1 MACCSRLRSPRLSF
15 LQTLFSLLL
24 SFTSLFASNWCSGVQ
39 KVPKPLCS
47 PLRQRTCTPS
57 DLLTNGSAQF
67 TWETGDDRF
76 IFPTFHAGI
85 WSCCEENIH
94 KDEWEEKCRSFMAL
108 TPPSEKGIFWLC
120 VLMELMYISLLC
132 ISCVLLMVQL
142 SFSVW
147 KPLLHHWGE
156 LLNAYAAVFTVLGG
170 LVGMVGHMMFM
181 QVFQV
186 TASSGPE
193 DFKPHRYGY
202 SWAFYVAWVAFT
214 CCMSAGV
221 STLNNY
227 TKKVLMFGT
236 KPKPDFYPLTP
247 FYYPPVPPPPP
258 SIPPPCPPPPPPLSP
273 LSPYFCPPS
282 PPPSFPPA
290 PPSPHNL
297 THPSL
302 SPLHS
307 PLSPSSPLS
316 PTPSITPSISP
327 SIPALAFSP
336 PQPLDEE
343 YSSL

>member
-1 MACCSRLRSPRLSF
+1 MACSRLRSPPLSF
-15 LQTLFSLLL
+15 LQTLLSLLL
-24 SFTSLFASNWCSGVQ
+24 SSISLLASNWCSGVQ

-47 PLRQRTCTPS
+47 PLRRQTCTPS
-57 DLLTNGSAQF
+57 DLYTNGSTQF

-108 TPPSEKGIFWLC
+108 TPPSEKG
-120 VLMELMYISLLC
+120 
-132 ISCVLLMVQL
+132 
-142 SFSVW
+142 
-147 KPLLHHWGE
+147 
-156 LLNAYAAVFTVLGG
+156 
-170 LVGMVGHMMFM
+170 LVGMVGHIMFM

-236 KPKPDFYPLTP
+236 KPKPDFYNVTP
-247 FYYPPVPPPPP
+247 PYYPPVPPPPP
-258 SIPPPCPPPPPPLSP
+258 SIPPPCPPLPPPVSP
-273 LSPYFCPPS
+273 LSLYSCPPS
-282 PPPSFPPA
+282 PQGLFPPA
-290 PPSPHNL
+290 PTSPH
-297 THPSL
+297 
-302 SPLHS
+302 SPNH
-307 PLSPSSPLS
+307 
-316 PTPSITPSISP
+316 
-327 SIPALAFSP
+327 PALFPSN
-336 PQPLDEE
+336 LLREE
-343 YSSL
+343 SAADWNAALVINLQWRKDSE